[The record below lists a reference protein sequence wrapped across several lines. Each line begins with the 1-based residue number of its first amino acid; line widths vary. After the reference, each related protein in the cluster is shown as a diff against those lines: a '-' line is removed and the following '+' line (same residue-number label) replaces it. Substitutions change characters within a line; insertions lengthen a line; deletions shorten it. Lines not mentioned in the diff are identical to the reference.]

1 MFLRLPGNIFLA
13 SGSENDVDCDDDKM
27 VYDGCNE
34 IKVQT
39 YKIGDL
45 GHVTSIT
52 EPKVEEGD
60 CRYLPAEIL
69 REVHVLHRYS
79 SLRFIKPHIIP
90 EYGDSY

>member
-1 MFLRLPGNIFLA
+1 MNCD
-13 SGSENDVDCDDDKM
+13 SEKM
-27 VYDGCNE
+27 EHDGCNE

-69 REVHVLHRYS
+69 REVKNHLTFLSALVTAPLS
-79 SLRFIKPHIIP
+79 AS
-90 EYGDSY
+90 

>member
-1 MFLRLPGNIFLA
+1 MNCD
-13 SGSENDVDCDDDKM
+13 SEKM
-27 VYDGCNE
+27 EHDGCNE

-69 REVHVLHRYS
+69 REV
-79 SLRFIKPHIIP
+79 
-90 EYGDSY
+90 

>member
-1 MFLRLPGNIFLA
+1 M
-13 SGSENDVDCDDDKM
+13 EH
-27 VYDGCNE
+27 DGCNE

-45 GHVTSIT
+45 GHVTSIS

-69 REVHVLHRYS
+69 REVEHKY
-79 SLRFIKPHIIP
+79 
-90 EYGDSY
+90 